1 MSKYLQMIIVL
12 SIFSFI
18 HVIITLSIG
27 ISHVKKNWEQYKCN
41 PLIIPFAGIFGKDPV
56 ETGKD
61 CMQNVQIDFMSAF
74 LDPIY
79 KSIYSMISFGGE
91 FGELFDGLKE
101 MANFGQLLNLDVF
114 SDMQSRVGAIGG
126 SFSNTMTNFNQGLTN
141 AFSLLTTTQYSIASL
156 VGTADVASQELLGTI
171 LSVIMSF

>member
-1 MSKYLQMIIVL
+1 
-12 SIFSFI
+12 
-18 HVIITLSIG
+18 
-27 ISHVKKNWEQYKCN
+27 
-41 PLIIPFAGIFGKDPV
+41 
-56 ETGKD
+56 
-61 CMQNVQIDFMSAF
+61 MQNVQIDFMSAF

-79 KSIYSMISFGGE
+79 KSIYSMVSFGSE

-114 SDMQSRVGAIGG
+114 SDMQSRVSAIGG
-126 SFSNTMTNFNQGLTN
+126 SFSNTMTDFNQGLTN

>member
-1 MSKYLQMIIVL
+1 MSKYLQMVIVL

-18 HVIITLSIG
+18 HVFITLSIG

-41 PLIIPFAGIFGKDPV
+41 PLIIPFAGVFGKDPV
-56 ETGKD
+56 ETGRD

-79 KSIYSMISFGGE
+79 KSIYSMVSFGSE

-114 SDMQSRVGAIGG
+114 SDMQSRVSAIGG
-126 SFSNTMTNFNQGLTN
+126 SFSNTMTDFNQGLTN